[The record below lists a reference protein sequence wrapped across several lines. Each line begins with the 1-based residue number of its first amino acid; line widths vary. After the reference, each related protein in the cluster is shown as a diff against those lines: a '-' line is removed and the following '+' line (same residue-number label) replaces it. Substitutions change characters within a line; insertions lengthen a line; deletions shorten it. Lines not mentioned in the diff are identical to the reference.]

1 MNIDKNNLNKTS
13 EIIQDIENTTQNT
26 GYNRISSISSKT
38 EIIEELAEAEVNQ
51 IKGNTASEFNKMI
64 NKKIKK

>member
-1 MNIDKNNLNKTS
+1 MNIDKNSLNKTS

-51 IKGNTASEFNKMI
+51 IKGNTASELKKMI